1 MQEFFNQMIHNSLV
15 SNVECKMYR
24 WLLIGFLDF
33 VGRNAER
40 ENQTLWQD

>member
-1 MQEFFNQMIHNSLV
+1 MQEFSDQMEHNSLV
-15 SNVECKMYR
+15 SNFECKMYR
-24 WLLIGFLDF
+24 CLLIGFLDF